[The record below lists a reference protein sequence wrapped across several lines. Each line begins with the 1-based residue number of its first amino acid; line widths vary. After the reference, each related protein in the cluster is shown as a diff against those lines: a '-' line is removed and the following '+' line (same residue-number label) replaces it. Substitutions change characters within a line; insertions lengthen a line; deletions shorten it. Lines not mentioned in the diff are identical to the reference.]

1 MKIEHYLLLASIQT
15 GLSAVVAFL
24 SFFKFRSRDVIV
36 RLMGFV
42 FLTGALANT
51 AAYLLVKSGTFR
63 GYSNLAP
70 SVYLMIS
77 LCLFS
82 RIYFILLGKKNA
94 PVFQAVSIAFVCFS
108 SFNIFFLQ
116 GTQINSYSR
125 IFYAAI
131 VIVYCLLYFYV
142 LMKDLPSLYL
152 HTLPMFWFNSALLIF
167 HAGAFFL
174 FSFQDYLVNVLKNDM
189 VTYGSFQTMLSIVE
203 HIIFIVGLG
212 YDFRLLKSGGAEG
225 LVQTRR

>member
-1 MKIEHYLLLASIQT
+1 MKIEHYLLLAFIQT
-15 GLSAVVAFL
+15 VLSVVVAFL
-24 SFFKFRSRDVIV
+24 SFFKFRSRDVVV
-36 RLMGFV
+36 RLIGFV

-51 AAYLLVKSGTFR
+51 AAYLLVRSGTFR
-63 GYSNLAP
+63 GYINLPP
-70 SVYLMIS
+70 SIYLMIS

-94 PVFQAVSIAFVCFS
+94 RVFQAVSIAFVCFS
-108 SFNIFFLQ
+108 LFNIFFLQ

-131 VIVYCLLYFYV
+131 VIVYCLLYFYL

-152 HTLPMFWFNSALLIF
+152 HHLPMFWFNSGLLLF

-174 FSFQDYLVNVLKNDM
+174 FSFQDYLVNVVKNDM
-189 VTYGSFQTMLSIVE
+189 LIYGSFQTTLSIVE
-203 HIIFIVGLG
+203 HIIIIVGLG
-212 YDFRLLKSGGAEG
+212 YDFRLLTS
-225 LVQTRR
+225 RRAQGPV